1 VKGLGIDYIL
11 LQKLTLSLVL
21 GAAVG
26 IERELKKKPLGIK
39 TTIIISVS
47 SCLLTFVSIE
57 ATELYAVAY
66 EKPMDPL
73 RLAAQIISG
82 VGFLGAGAILRRS
95 NDVIS
100 GLTTAAMI
108 WAAAGLGITV
118 GAGFYVEAISAT
130 VLLLV
135 AVEMLSPLLKKL
147 GPKTLRQKEI
157 RLKIEVKKE
166 VSLKETF
173 QHIRGLDIKIERVRI
188 KDQKEND
195 YRLADLFVTVHQ
207 ERLTSDVYEEIK
219 TIKEIDSIEIE
230 LL

>member
-1 VKGLGIDYIL
+1 LGLDYVL
-11 LQKLTLSLVL
+11 LQKLILSLVL

-26 IERELKKKPLGIK
+26 IERELKKKPLGLK

-57 ATELYAVAY
+57 ATELYAVSY

-118 GAGFYVEAISAT
+118 GAGFYIEAISAT
-130 VLLLV
+130 VVLLV
-135 AVEMLSPLLKKL
+135 AIEMLSPLLKRI

-157 RLKIEVKKE
+157 RLKIEVSKE

-173 QHIRGLDIKIERVRI
+173 QHIRSLDIKIQRIRI
-188 KDQKEND
+188 KDSKD
-195 YRLADLFVTVHQ
+195 RDHRLADLNVTVHQ
-207 ERLTSDVYEEIK
+207 ERLTSDVYEDIK
-219 TIKEIDSIEIE
+219 TISEIDSIEIE

>member
-1 VKGLGIDYIL
+1 LELDYVL
-11 LQKLTLSLVL
+11 LQKLVLSLIL

-26 IERELKKKPLGIK
+26 LERELKKKPLGLK

-47 SCLLTFVSIE
+47 SCLLTIVSIE
-57 ATELYAVAY
+57 ASNLYAVPY

-82 VGFLGAGAILRRS
+82 VGFLGAGAILRRN

-118 GAGFYVEAISAT
+118 GAGFYIEAISAMI
-130 VLLLV
+130 LLLI
-135 AVEMLSPLLKKL
+135 AVEMLSPLLKRI
-147 GPKTLRQKEI
+147 GPKTLRQKEL

-173 QHIRGLDIKIERVRI
+173 QHIRDLDIAIQRVRI
-188 KDQKEND
+188 KDDHEKE
-195 YRLADLFVTVHQ
+195 YCLVDLVVTIHHA
-207 ERLTSDVYEEIK
+207 RYTSDVYEDIKYLREIH
-219 TIKEIDSIEIE
+219 SIEIE

>member
-1 VKGLGIDYIL
+1 MVGLDYVLI
-11 LQKLTLSLVL
+11 QKLLLSLVL

-26 IERELKKKPLGIK
+26 LERELKKKPLGLK
-39 TTIIISVS
+39 TTIVISVS

-57 ATELYAVAY
+57 ASNYYAVAY

-82 VGFLGAGAILRRS
+82 VGFLGAGAILRRN

-108 WAAAGLGITV
+108 WAAAGIGITV
-118 GAGFYVEAISAT
+118 GAGFYTEAILAT
-130 VLLLV
+130 VIMLIS
-135 AVEMLSPLLKKL
+135 VEMLSPLLKKI

-157 RLKIEVKKE
+157 RLKLEVKRDI
-166 VSLKETF
+166 SLKETF
-173 QHIRGLDIKIERVRI
+173 QHVRDLDITIQRVKI
-188 KDQKEND
+188 KDDQAKEC
-195 YRLADLFVTVHQ
+195 RLVDLVVTIDQ
-207 ERLTSDVYEEIK
+207 TRYTSDVYEDIK
-219 TIKEIDSIEIE
+219 YLREVNSIEIE

>member
-1 VKGLGIDYIL
+1 MEIAIDYSL
-11 LQKLTLSLVL
+11 LQKLILSLVL

-26 IERELKKKPLGIK
+26 IERELKKKPLGLK

-82 VGFLGAGAILRRS
+82 VGFLGAGAILRRN

-108 WAAAGLGITV
+108 WAAAGVGITV
-118 GAGFYVEAISAT
+118 GAGFYSEAILAT

-135 AVEMLSPLLKKL
+135 AVEMLSPLLKRI
-147 GPKTLRQKEI
+147 GPKALRQKEL
-157 RLKIEVKKE
+157 RLKIEVSKE
-166 VSLKETF
+166 HSLKETF
-173 QHIRGLDIKIERVRI
+173 LQIRSLDIKIERIRI
-188 KDQKEND
+188 KDQKDNN
-195 YRLADLFVTVHQ
+195 YRQADLQIAVHQ
-207 ERLTSDVYEEIK
+207 ERYTSDVYEDVK
-219 TIKEIDSIEIE
+219 TIKEIDSVEVE

>member
-1 VKGLGIDYIL
+1 MELDYVL
-11 LQKLTLSLVL
+11 LQKLILSLIL

-26 IERELKKKPLGIK
+26 LERELKKKPLGLK

-47 SCLLTFVSIE
+47 SCLLTIVSIE
-57 ATELYAVAY
+57 ASNLYAVAY
-66 EKPMDPL
+66 ERPMDPL

-118 GAGFYVEAISAT
+118 GAGFYIEAISAM
-130 VLLLV
+130 LLMLI
-135 AVEMLSPLLKKL
+135 AVEGLSPLLKKI
-147 GPKTLRQKEI
+147 GPKTLRQKEL
-157 RLKIEVKKE
+157 RLKIEVKKDI
-166 VSLKETF
+166 SLKETF
-173 QHIRGLDIKIERVRI
+173 QHIRDLDITIQRVRI
-188 KDQKEND
+188 KDDQGKE
-195 YRLADLFVTVHQ
+195 YCLIDLVVTIHQ
-207 ERLTSDVYEEIK
+207 DRYTSDVYEDIK
-219 TIKEIDSIEIE
+219 YLREVHSIEIE